1 VIDDHVHPFPLEF
14 APLDLSALTLDSAFG
29 EAAAERRRRL
39 APGRLANELLTTRLA
54 GLLGVPPDELVGE
67 RDRIAGGDWPGY
79 VRRLLDDAEV
89 TGMVLD
95 QAVVPEEA
103 LPAARFRE
111 LAGRPVWELARI
123 EPVLDRA
130 LAQGAGAAE
139 VVEAVLDHVRASA
152 AAGCVGFKT
161 VIAYRTGLAVDP
173 AATLAEAERSLDPG
187 VPLRQR
193 GKALR
198 DHLLRVVLGAAAE
211 LGLPVQ
217 VHTGFGDADL
227 RLGRSH
233 PLLLEDL
240 LRTPEGSAAGVVL
253 IHGAFPFTEEAA
265 HLASTRPNVWV
276 ELSLANLF
284 SPLLTADRL
293 LRVLDLA
300 PRDRVL
306 LGSDGHGA
314 PETHWFGCR
323 NLLDAWSGV
332 AARLAEAG
340 ARPSWVAATR
350 RALFDDNA
358 TELYGLDHAR

>member
-1 VIDDHVHPFPLEF
+1 
-14 APLDLSALTLDSAFG
+14 
-29 EAAAERRRRL
+29 
-39 APGRLANELLTTRLA
+39 
-54 GLLGVPPDELVGE
+54 
-67 RDRIAGGDWPGY
+67 
-79 VRRLLDDAEV
+79 
-89 TGMVLD
+89 
-95 QAVVPEEA
+95 
-103 LPAARFRE
+103 
-111 LAGRPVWELARI
+111 VWELARI
-123 EPVLDRA
+123 EPVVDRA

-139 VVEAVLDHVRASA
+139 VVDAVLEHVRASA
-152 AAGCVGFKT
+152 AAGWVGFKT

-173 AATLAEAERSLDPG
+173 AATLAEAERSMDPG

-198 DHLLRVVLGAAAE
+198 DHLLRVVLGATAE
-211 LGLPVQ
+211 LSLPVQ

-240 LRTPEGSAAGVVL
+240 LRTPEGTAASVVL
-253 IHGAFPFTEEAA
+253 IHGAFPWAEEAA

-284 SPLLTADRL
+284 SPLHTADRL

-323 NLLDAWSGV
+323 NLLDAWSVV

-340 ARPSWVAATR
+340 ARPGWVAATR

-358 TELYGLDHAR
+358 TELYGLDHAQ